1 MRQKYVW
8 PHPWLFLFSQKE
20 DFEKLFFLA
29 IKEVSSYIISDKR
42 LIFKYENDS
51 KKMIFE
57 LKEKQYIHDS
67 EYFIAKINGVN
78 WSGDK
83 DYISARLKAQ
93 IARNYW
99 KNEGWYS
106 ILLTSD
112 DQLNKALTLFNEA
125 KDLAKLK

>member
-1 MRQKYVW
+1 MKNIFYTFILSYLDKNSEAIRQKYG
-8 PHPWLFLFSQKE
+8 E
-20 DFEKLFFLA
+20 DLSNFKNDYKITDDMMKSFIEFA
-29 IKEVSSYIISDKR
+29 ASKEVV
-42 LIFKYENDS
+42 FNDEDY
-51 KKMIFE
+51 KK
-57 LKEKQYIHDS
+57 
-67 EYFIAKINGVN
+67 
-78 WSGDK
+78 DK
-83 DYISARLKAQ
+83 DYIAARLKAQ

>member
-1 MRQKYVW
+1 MMKS
-8 PHPWLFLFSQKE
+8 FI
-20 DFEKLFFLA
+20 DFA
-29 IKEVSSYIISDKR
+29 ASKEVVFSDEDYQK
-42 LIFKYENDS
+42 
-51 KKMIFE
+51 
-57 LKEKQYIHDS
+57 
-67 EYFIAKINGVN
+67 
-78 WSGDK
+78 DK
-83 DYISARLKAQ
+83 DYIAARLKAQ